1 MSATDAL
8 SLRIAA
14 AADLCLKPHRH
25 AVVGAIASGG
35 SSNDGS
41 VFQESGDPG
50 DCCLRLQTRGINGE
64 RLPLHDIELEL
75 YRSGNDLHMM
85 LSWPEQPEQPML
97 WHGQHSVWMDGDTG
111 LRSERPPAGA
121 SLEALARRLRAVL
134 SLPSSANAPGPAD
147 VAGPADAGDPANG
160 QTWQA

>member
-1 MSATDAL
+1 MSATDEL
-8 SLRIAA
+8 SRRIAA

-25 AVVGAIASGG
+25 AVVGAIASDCSG
-35 SSNDGS
+35 SDGS
-41 VFQESGDPG
+41 VCQDSGDPG
-50 DCCLRLQTRGINGE
+50 DCCLRLQPRGIDGE

-97 WHGQHSVWMDGDTG
+97 WHGQHPVWMDGETG
-111 LRSERPPAGA
+111 LRTERPPAGA
-121 SLEALARRLRAVL
+121 PLEALARRLRALL
-134 SLPSSANAPGPAD
+134 SLPSTADAD
-147 VAGPADAGDPANG
+147 VTDVVGLADAGDPLNE